1 MRRAATYVGLC
12 ALIIA
17 GLAGVASAFLGPLER
32 QAVWAS
38 ASLAFVVQMVAFMV
52 VQVLPAKDLMLGWGL
67 GAILRLMSVVIFGLF
82 VAKVWRAPVA
92 PALLSYAVFLFVTT
106 VVEPVFLKR

>member
-1 MRRAATYVGLC
+1 MKRAATYVGLC

-17 GLAGVASAFLGPLER
+17 GLAGVASAFLAGPDR
-32 QAVWAS
+32 QAVWVS

-82 VAKVWRAPVA
+82 VAKVWRAPIA
-92 PALLSYAVFLFVTT
+92 PALISYALFLFVTT

>member
-1 MRRAATYVGLC
+1 MYVGLC

-17 GLAGVASAFLGPLER
+17 GLAGVTAAFVAGPARLVV
-32 QAVWAS
+32 AAS
-38 ASLAFVVQMVAFMV
+38 ASLAFVVQMIAFMV
-52 VQVLPAKDLMLGWGL
+52 VRVLPPRQVMLGWGL
-67 GAILRLMSVVIFGLF
+67 GAVLRLMSVVIYGLF

-92 PALLSYAVFLFVTT
+92 PALLSYAAFLFVTT

>member
-1 MRRAATYVGLC
+1 MKRAATYVGLC

-17 GLAGVASAFLGPLER
+17 GLAGLASGFLDPVDR

-52 VQVLPAKDLMLGWGL
+52 VRVLPAKDVMLGWGL
-67 GAILRLMSVVIFGLF
+67 GAMLRLVSVVIFGVF

-92 PALLSYAVFLFVTT
+92 PALISYAAFLFVTT

>member
-1 MRRAATYVGLC
+1 VKRVAAYVGLC
-12 ALIIA
+12 VAIIG
-17 GLAGVASAFLGPLER
+17 GLAGVIGAFLPPASR
-32 QAVWAS
+32 QAMWAS

-52 VQVLPAKDLMLGWGL
+52 VRVLPEKDMMLGWGL
-67 GAILRLMSVVIFGLF
+67 GAMLRLVSVVIFGVF

-92 PALLSYAVFLFVTT
+92 PALLSYAAFLFVTT

>member
-1 MRRAATYVGLC
+1 MKRAATYVGLC
-12 ALIIA
+12 ALVIG
-17 GLAGVASAFLGPLER
+17 GLAAVGSAFLGPVDR
-32 QAVWAS
+32 QAVWVS

-52 VQVLPAKDLMLGWGL
+52 VQVLPARDLMLGWGL
-67 GAILRLMSVVIFGLF
+67 GAFLRLMSVVIFGLF

-92 PALLSYAVFLFVTT
+92 PALISYALFLFATT

>member
-1 MRRAATYVGLC
+1 VKGAGVYVGLC

-17 GLAGVASAFLGPLER
+17 GLAGLASVFLAGPDRLT
-32 QAVWAS
+32 VWVS
-38 ASLAFVVQMVAFMV
+38 ASLAFVVQMIAFMV
-52 VQVLPAKDLMLGWGL
+52 VRILPAKDVMLGWGL
-67 GAILRLMSVVIFGLF
+67 GAILRLVSVVIFGVF

-92 PALLSYAVFLFVTT
+92 PALISYAAFLFVTT